1 MGLRENAPTKKNG
14 SYYVHDHVP
23 SFSSLN
29 SLRYMQ
35 TTVVRAHFQTPKSSK
50 PAPSRRAHLNFHLRP
65 SWFLGLAGRGL
76 NGDLMVIYELQC
88 FSIRKIMENWSVE
101 LCLTASCRRVQH
113 FSIFLVADEPN
124 GWHMMLMAKWRN
136 CPKNRALIIDA
147 KAPNWR
153 LECTR
158 LGCPAVPALGCWPRW

>member
-1 MGLRENAPTKKNG
+1 MTSSGESPTWVCVKMHPQKKM
-14 SYYVHDHVP
+14 VRTTFMIMFLHFP

-124 GWHMMLMAKWRN
+124 GWHMMLMAK
-136 CPKNRALIIDA
+136 
-147 KAPNWR
+147 
-153 LECTR
+153 
-158 LGCPAVPALGCWPRW
+158 